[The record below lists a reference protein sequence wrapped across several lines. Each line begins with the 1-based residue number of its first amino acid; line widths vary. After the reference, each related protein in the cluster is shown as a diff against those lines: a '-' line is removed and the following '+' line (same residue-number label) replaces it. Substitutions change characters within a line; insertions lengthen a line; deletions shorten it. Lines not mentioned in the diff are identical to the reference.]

1 MPYVSG
7 ERLPGERASR
17 LGHLDVLKSPLVKK
31 FCQSFE
37 DSSTSKPAVQGSWLP
52 ISPSPKPLA
61 FVFGVDGS
69 FQPIVSETKPY
80 KAIAFVKTAL
90 VMLDQ
95 PALSAIDRA
104 EPHPFM
110 IRDILE
116 RSQVY
121 HATVFPLRYI
131 EIPGQKLYDAI
142 RHVIFDSLLD
152 PSLDG
157 EIFETF
163 KWLAYEKWD
172 SQNRSL
178 PQFQCPHCESNQASL
193 PFDAE
198 RGPCPVCGKEL
209 LVTDMLGFHQV
220 MAEDAAP
227 DSIAT
232 DYMGIHETLL
242 LFTGIRHYWEKQ
254 REVLRN
260 ALFVKDG
267 PLSIRAQ
274 YSKLVNPIRRFL
286 TTARNQGIEISVIG
300 QEKSGAFWDH
310 LQLIGDDAPPGTF
323 FVPDHTYIREQ
334 IQHRPVAGAIY
345 GKDTNY
351 GAKVFVKLD
360 ERYKFVLNV
369 PNGDAA
375 NPQNPNIFGASDI
388 FATLPTILSARYEDG
403 LLPVELAHS
412 VASLSTYPSARVLAM
427 FAEATKRS
435 NQANV

>member
-1 MPYVSG
+1 
-7 ERLPGERASR
+7 
-17 LGHLDVLKSPLVKK
+17 VKK
-31 FCQSFE
+31 LCESFE
-37 DSSTSKPAVQGSWLP
+37 DGSALKPTTTGQWQTLNAASKPLT
-52 ISPSPKPLA
+52 

-69 FQPIVSETKPY
+69 FQSIVSETKPY

-95 PALSAIDRA
+95 PALGAIDKA

-131 EIPGQKLYDAI
+131 DIPGQKLYDAI
-142 RHVIFDSLLD
+142 RHVIFDSFRD

-172 SQNRSL
+172 SQKRAL
-178 PQFQCPHCESNQASL
+178 PAFQCPHCDSTNATL
-193 PFDAE
+193 PFDADD
-198 RGPCPVCGKEL
+198 GKCPACAKDL

-220 MAEDAAP
+220 MAEDSAP

-242 LFTGIRHYWEKQ
+242 LFTGIRHYWESQ
-254 REVLRN
+254 RDILRN
-260 ALFVKDG
+260 TLFIKDG

-286 TTARNQGIEISVIG
+286 TLARGNGIDICIAG

-310 LQLIGDDAPPGTF
+310 LQLIGDDAPTGSF
-323 FVPDHTYIREQ
+323 FIPDHTYIREHV
-334 IQHRPVAGAIY
+334 QHRPVAGAVY

-360 ERYKFVLNV
+360 ARYKFVLNI
-369 PNGDAA
+369 PNGDGA
-375 NPQNPNIFGASDI
+375 NPQNPNIIGASNI
-388 FATLPTILSARYEDG
+388 FGTLPTILSARYEDG

-412 VASLSTYPSARVLAM
+412 VASLSTYPSAKVLAM
-427 FAEATKRS
+427 FAEASKLPTTHNHR
-435 NQANV
+435 

>member
-1 MPYVSG
+1 VPYGSG
-7 ERLPGERASR
+7 DRLPGERASR
-17 LGHLDVLKSPLVKK
+17 LGHLDVLKSQLVKK
-31 FCQSFE
+31 LCESFE
-37 DSSTSKPAVQGSWLP
+37 DGIAAKPTTTGQWSA
-52 ISPSPKPLA
+52 INAATKPLA

-69 FQPIVSETKPY
+69 FQPIVSESKPH

-90 VMLDQ
+90 IMLDQ
-95 PALSAIDRA
+95 PALNAIDKA

-116 RSQVY
+116 KSQVY

-131 EIPGQKLYDAI
+131 DIPGQKLYDAI
-142 RHVIFDSLLD
+142 RNVIFDSLRD

-157 EIFETF
+157 EIFRTF

-172 SQNRSL
+172 SQHRSL
-178 PQFQCPHCESNQASL
+178 PDFQCPHCPSTHATL
-193 PFDAE
+193 PFDADA
-198 RGPCPVCGKEL
+198 GPCSACQKEI

-232 DYMGIHETLL
+232 DYMGVHETLL
-242 LFTGIRHYWEKQ
+242 LFTGIRHYWERQ
-254 REVLRN
+254 RDVLRN

-286 TTARNQGIEISVIG
+286 STAKREGIEVCIVG

-310 LQLIGDDAPPGTF
+310 LQLIGEDAPANSF
-323 FVPDHTYIREQ
+323 FIPDHNYIREQ
-334 IQHRPVAGAIY
+334 VQHRPAAGAPY

-360 ERYKFVLNV
+360 DRYKFVLNV
-369 PNGDAA
+369 PNGDSS
-375 NPQNPNIFGASDI
+375 NPQNPEIFGAANI

-412 VASLSTYPSARVLAM
+412 VASLSTYPSAKVLSM
-427 FAEATKRS
+427 FAEATKRP
-435 NQANV
+435 

>member
-1 MPYVSG
+1 MPYATG

-31 FCQSFE
+31 LCESFE
-37 DSSTSKPAVQGSWLP
+37 DSFVSKPPVAGNWQL
-52 ISPSPKPLA
+52 ISSLPKPLS

-95 PALSAIDRA
+95 PALNAIDKA

-110 IRDILE
+110 IRDILQ

-121 HATVFPLRYI
+121 HATVFPLRYVDV
-131 EIPGQKLYDAI
+131 PGQKLYDAI
-142 RHVIFDSLLD
+142 RHVIFDSFRD

-157 EIFETF
+157 QIYETF

-172 SQNRSL
+172 QQKKAL
-178 PQFQCPHCESNQASL
+178 PAFQCPHCPSDQATL
-193 PFDAE
+193 PYDADK
-198 RGPCPVCGKEL
+198 GPCSNCGKEL

-232 DYMGIHETLL
+232 DYMGVHETLL
-242 LFTGIRHYWEKQ
+242 LFTGVRHYWETQ
-254 REVLRN
+254 REVLRT

-274 YSKLVNPIRRFL
+274 YSKLVNPIRRFFGN
-286 TTARNQGIEISVIG
+286 ARNLGIEICMVG
-300 QEKSGAFWDH
+300 QEKSGSFWEH
-310 LQLIGDDAPPGTF
+310 LQLVGDDAPSGSY

-334 IQHRPVAGAIY
+334 IQHRPVAGAVY

-360 ERYKFVLNV
+360 DRYKFVLNI
-369 PNGDAA
+369 PNADAA
-375 NPQNPNIFGASDI
+375 NPQNQNLIGLANIFG
-388 FATLPTILSARYEDG
+388 TLRTILSARYEDG

-412 VASLSTYPSARVLAM
+412 VASLSTYPSAKVLSM
-427 FAEATKRS
+427 FAEAAKKGG
-435 NQANV
+435 NP

>member
-1 MPYVSG
+1 VPYTSG

-17 LGHLDVLKSPLVKK
+17 LGHLDVLKSSLVRKL
-31 FCQSFE
+31 CESFE
-37 DSSTSKPAVQGSWLP
+37 DSSAPKPTTTGQWQA
-52 ISPSPKPLA
+52 IIAAPKPLA

-95 PALSAIDRA
+95 PALGAIDKA

-131 EIPGQKLYDAI
+131 DIPGQKLYDAI
-142 RHVIFDSLLD
+142 RHIIFDSFRD

-157 EIFETF
+157 EIFQTF

-172 SQNRSL
+172 SQKRSL
-178 PQFQCPHCESNQASL
+178 PDFQCPHCESAHATLS
-193 PFDAE
+193 FDSDTGTCSA
-198 RGPCPVCGKEL
+198 CGNDL

-220 MAEDAAP
+220 MAEDSAP

-242 LFTGIRHYWEKQ
+242 LFTGIRHYWESQ

-286 TTARNQGIEISVIG
+286 SMVRGQGIEICVIG

-310 LQLIGDDAPPGTF
+310 LQLIGDDAPTGSF
-323 FVPDHTYIREQ
+323 FIPDHTYIREQ
-334 IQHRPVAGAIY
+334 IQHRPVAGAAY

-360 ERYKFVLNV
+360 DRYKFVLNI
-369 PNGDAA
+369 PNGDLA
-375 NPQNPNIFGASDI
+375 NPQNPNVLGASKIFG
-388 FATLPTILSARYEDG
+388 TLPTILSARYEDG

-412 VASLSTYPSARVLAM
+412 VASLSTYPSAKVLAM
-427 FAEATKRS
+427 FAEATKPS
-435 NQANV
+435 PHP

>member
-1 MPYVSG
+1 
-7 ERLPGERASR
+7 
-17 LGHLDVLKSPLVKK
+17 
-31 FCQSFE
+31 
-37 DSSTSKPAVQGSWLP
+37 
-52 ISPSPKPLA
+52 
-61 FVFGVDGS
+61 
-69 FQPIVSETKPY
+69 
-80 KAIAFVKTAL
+80 
-90 VMLDQ
+90 MLDQ
-95 PALSAIDRA
+95 PALNAIDKA

-110 IRDILE
+110 IRDILQK
-116 RSQVY
+116 SQVY

-131 EIPGQKLYDAI
+131 EIAGQTLYDAI
-142 RHVIFDSLLD
+142 RHVIFDSFRD

-172 SQNRSL
+172 SQKRAL
-178 PQFQCPHCESNQASL
+178 PDFQCPHCPSTHATL

-198 RGPCPVCGKEL
+198 TGACSDCGGEL

-232 DYMGIHETLL
+232 DYMGVHETLL

-254 REVLRN
+254 PDVLHR

-286 TTARNQGIEISVIG
+286 VAAKGQGIEVCIVG

-310 LQLIGDDAPPGTF
+310 LQLIGDDAPTNSF
-323 FVPDHTYIREQ
+323 FIPDHTYIREQ
-334 IQHRPVAGAIY
+334 VQHRPVAGAIY

-360 ERYKFVLNV
+360 DRYKFVLNI
-369 PNGDAA
+369 PNGDSG
-375 NPQNPNIFGASDI
+375 NPQNPNILGANRI
-388 FATLPTILSARYEDG
+388 FRTLPTILSTRYEDG

-412 VASLSTYPSARVLAM
+412 VASLSTYPSAKVLSM
-427 FAEATKRS
+427 FAEAAK
-435 NQANV
+435 NP